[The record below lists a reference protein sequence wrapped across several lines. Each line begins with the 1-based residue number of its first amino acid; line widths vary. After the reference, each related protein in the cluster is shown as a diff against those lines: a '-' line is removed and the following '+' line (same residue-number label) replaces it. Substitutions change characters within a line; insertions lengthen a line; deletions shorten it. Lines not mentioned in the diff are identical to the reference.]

1 MLSDV
6 EELLDV
12 VENIHSSVMLLF
24 SSAWQEWQGVTSDT
38 HVAVEETERE
48 SEDQTNWE
56 GILPMLS
63 LRFKDDGHKIC

>member
-48 SEDQTNWE
+48 SEDQTRQWAVFVHYMHLYH
-56 GILPMLS
+56 GIKLL
-63 LRFKDDGHKIC
+63 